1 MKVIS
6 NINYVAFEELRNG
19 DICCYSD
26 SKTGATNLYLKI
38 TQSYYFNT
46 PSPNYIFNAV
56 NVENGDRIW
65 IEPKYLVVKPNVIL
79 QVED

>member
-38 TQSYYFNT
+38 TQSY
-46 PSPNYIFNAV
+46 
-56 NVENGDRIW
+56 
-65 IEPKYLVVKPNVIL
+65 
-79 QVED
+79 